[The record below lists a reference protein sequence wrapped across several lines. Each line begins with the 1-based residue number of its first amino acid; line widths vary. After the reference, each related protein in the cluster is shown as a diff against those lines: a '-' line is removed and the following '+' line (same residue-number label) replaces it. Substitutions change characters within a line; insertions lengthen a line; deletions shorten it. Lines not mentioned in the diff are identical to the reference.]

1 MSRLFAFEHYFPT
14 GFNPIHL
21 VVGQTDEIDAPPAVE
36 LPNSGVT
43 PEHVPE
49 RAQMSNIPIDMAHV
63 SDGLHECF
71 SSNSETNIL
80 HSGAS
85 FKNIGVQCDPVDVDA
100 MLSEFRGIHP
110 RDVDM
115 PLFVS
120 AINMARQDTGNL
132 SISKKNVRNANT
144 SNTVQ
149 VISQSYAILWTKK

>member
-1 MSRLFAFEHYFPT
+1 M
-14 GFNPIHL
+14 
-21 VVGQTDEIDAPPAVE
+21 GQTDEIDAPPAVE

-132 SISKKNVRNANT
+132 SISEKKNVRNANT

-149 VISQSYAILWTKK
+149 VISTLDQKMIWNERQRRNYQEEIKNHLCTQ

>member
-1 MSRLFAFEHYFPT
+1 
-14 GFNPIHL
+14 
-21 VVGQTDEIDAPPAVE
+21 
-36 LPNSGVT
+36 
-43 PEHVPE
+43 
-49 RAQMSNIPIDMAHV
+49 MSNIPIDMAHV

-132 SISKKNVRNANT
+132 SISEKKNIRNANT

-149 VISQSYAILWTKK
+149 VIPQSYAILWTKK